1 MRRLVLT
8 LTLVCAAPSA
18 ATLSDAATAR
28 EEAGAPIRRYYERHP
43 EAARHAQAQPTTQAR
58 EEIWATW
65 IGSKYGTTINYP
77 QSRFTLLPEPDAHD
91 GRTFVSHDGAR
102 IAAFAYF
109 NDGKTIASIDASLQD
124 SPEYGHVIFRRRGA
138 RSTVTSGSRVI
149 DGQEQVF
156 YEKYFLEP
164 GGEVVHAVVITYPVT
179 TKGVYGRLISRIAGP
194 LETSNYQPLQP
205 VQGQAPVTD
214 PGVNTQAQKP
224 AQPGYKLP
232 PKH

>member
-8 LTLVCAAPSA
+8 LALVCAAPSA

-28 EEAGAPIRRYYERHP
+28 EGAGAPIRRYYERHP
-43 EAARHAQAQPTTQAR
+43 EAARHAQAQPATQAR

-91 GRTFVSHDGAR
+91 GRTFVSRDGAR

-109 NDGKTIASIDASLQD
+109 NDGKSIASIDASLQD

-138 RSTVTSGSRVI
+138 KSTVTSGSRVI

-156 YEKYFLEP
+156 YEKYYLEP

-179 TKGVYGRLISRIAGP
+179 TKGVYGRLISRIVGP
-194 LETSNYQPLQP
+194 LETSKYEPLQP
-205 VQGQAPVTD
+205 VQVQAPVTD

-224 AQPGYKLP
+224 AQPGYELP